1 MLTEVFGIHE
11 FLGSFLGKTFTLVFL
26 LFSAAITLFILAA
39 SKPVKHPCTQYKGDN
54 CYCYLHIA
62 LLS

>member
-1 MLTEVFGIHE
+1 MLPEVFGIHE